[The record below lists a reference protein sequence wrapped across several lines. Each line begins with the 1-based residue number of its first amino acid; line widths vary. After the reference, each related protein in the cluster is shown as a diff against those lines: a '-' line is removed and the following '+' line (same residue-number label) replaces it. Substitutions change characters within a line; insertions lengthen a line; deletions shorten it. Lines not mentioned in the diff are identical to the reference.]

1 MELLDRFNSR
11 LVDSPEEAEYQVHFF
26 FNAIGTDQD
35 SFGITTPE
43 LYLPGVGVSQ
53 IDFIALE
60 MFHGI
65 SEGYY
70 YITDNRNAE
79 TMRGMLQKARVR
91 TDRLNLPF
99 ISFPL
104 NTLD

>member
-1 MELLDRFNSR
+1 M
-11 LVDSPEEAEYQVHFF
+11 HFF

-35 SFGITTPE
+35 SLGISTPQIFMA
-43 LYLPGVGVSQ
+43 GAGVSQ
-53 IDFIALE
+53 IDLIAVE
-60 MFHGI
+60 MFHGV

-70 YITDNRNAE
+70 YIVDNQQAE
-79 TMRGMLQKARVR
+79 TLRGSLLKARVR

-99 ISFPL
+99 ISIPL